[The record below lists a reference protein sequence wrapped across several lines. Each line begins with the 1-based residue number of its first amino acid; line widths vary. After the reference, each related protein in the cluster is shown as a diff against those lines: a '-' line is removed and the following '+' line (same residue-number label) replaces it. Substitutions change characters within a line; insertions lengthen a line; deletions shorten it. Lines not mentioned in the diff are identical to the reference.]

1 MGVNLILFA
10 FTVTQRESTLIAN
23 DTTSSVD
30 TRERN
35 RKHSPH
41 VILDVKE
48 LRKTSKKEQKKE
60 STGLIRS
67 DRNKNKIDT
76 GNVNRSDLKD
86 CNLLTADIV
95 TNSSNNYTADYFST
109 IDNPESNTSTI
120 RRKPKQKIA
129 SNTAASRSYC
139 SDSYADSN
147 IILQSSTSFA
157 KQQQLNEIEDSHG
170 PYEINHPSL
179 IEAFHQQANQKK
191 DSKIQLQVN
200 RTISI

>member
-1 MGVNLILFA
+1 MNLILFA
-10 FTVTQRESTLIAN
+10 FTVTQRESTLIASN
-23 DTTSSVD
+23 TTSSVD

-67 DRNKNKIDT
+67 DRNKNKIDA

-95 TNSSNNYTADYFST
+95 SNSSNNYTADYFST
-109 IDNPESNTSTI
+109 IDNTESNTSTI
-120 RRKPKQKIA
+120 RRKPKQKKA
-129 SNTAASRSYC
+129 SNIAASRSYC

-170 PYEINHPSL
+170 AYEINHPSL

-200 RTISI
+200 RTLSI